1 MLSLDHLGLVG
12 ASIGPLRQAWL
23 DRGFCVTEP
32 EALMALDPRT
42 GQRAPLGQQSCHIIF
57 ERGYIELTAVDA
69 VTPGHHLYPW
79 IGGPQTHAD
88 VSLAII
94 AMGTDDIDGVH
105 ARLAEAGLPVGA
117 LAQASRPIHYGT
129 RRGGALFRWFM
140 LSAASTPEALVC
152 FVRNERPELIF
163 QPEVQQHPNG
173 ARALESVILC
183 SNEPEAM
190 AARYAGYADTTVVE
204 AATGL
209 FRCALHG
216 GVVWVGTAAALN
228 AHFGEA
234 IEHSPGDAPRAVG
247 FGIAPDRIF
256 WVSRGS
262 VDEAR

>member
-12 ASIGPLRQAWL
+12 SSIGPLRQAWL

-42 GQRAPLGQQSCHIIF
+42 GQRVPLGQQSCHIIF
-57 ERGYIELTAVDA
+57 EQGYIELTAVDT
-69 VTPGHHLYPW
+69 VTPEHHLYRGIRHPR
-79 IGGPQTHAD
+79 THGD
-88 VSLAII
+88 VLLAII
-94 AMGTDDIDGVH
+94 AMGTEDIEGVH
-105 ARLAEAGLPVGA
+105 AQLAEAGLPVGT

-129 RRGGALFRWFM
+129 RRGDALFRWFM

-183 SNEPEAM
+183 SNEPEVT

-209 FRCALHG
+209 VRCALHG
-216 GVVWVGTAAALN
+216 GVVWVGTAASLE
-228 AHFGEA
+228 AHFGIA
-234 IEHSPGDAPRAVG
+234 IEHSPGEAPRAVG

-256 WVSRGS
+256 WLSRG
-262 VDEAR
+262 

>member
-12 ASIGPLRQAWL
+12 SSIGPLRQTWL

-32 EALMALDPRT
+32 EALMALDPCT
-42 GQRAPLGQQSCHIIF
+42 GQRVSLGQQSCHIIF
-57 ERGYIELTAVDA
+57 ERGYLELTAVDT
-69 VTPGHHLYPW
+69 VTPEHHLYPW
-79 IGGPQTHAD
+79 IGGPQTHGDAT
-88 VSLAII
+88 LAII
-94 AMGTDDIDGVH
+94 AIGADDIDGVH
-105 ARLAEAGLPVGA
+105 ARLAEAGLPVGT

-129 RRGGALFRWFM
+129 RRGDALFRWFM
-140 LSAASTPEALVC
+140 LSAASTPESLVC

-173 ARALESVILC
+173 ARTLESVILC
-183 SNEPEAM
+183 SNEPEVM
-190 AARYAGYADTTVVE
+190 AAWYARYADSAVVK
-204 AATGL
+204 AALGL

-216 GVVWVGTAAALN
+216 GVVWVGTAASLE
-228 AHFGEA
+228 AHFGIA

-262 VDEAR
+262 LDEAR

>member
-12 ASIGPLRQAWL
+12 SSIGPLRQTWL

-32 EALMALDPRT
+32 EALMALDPCT
-42 GQRAPLGQQSCHIIF
+42 GQRVPLGQQSCHIIF
-57 ERGYIELTAVDA
+57 ERGYLELTAVDT
-69 VTPGHHLYPW
+69 VTPEHHLYPW
-79 IGGPQTHAD
+79 IGGPQTHGDAT
-88 VSLAII
+88 LAII
-94 AMGTDDIDGVH
+94 AIGADDIDGVH
-105 ARLAEAGLPVGA
+105 ARLAEAGLPVGT

-129 RRGGALFRWFM
+129 RRGDALFRWFM
-140 LSAASTPEALVC
+140 LSAASTPESLVC

-183 SNEPEAM
+183 SNEPEVM
-190 AARYAGYADTTVVE
+190 AAWYARYADSAVVK
-204 AATGL
+204 AALGL

-216 GVVWVGTAAALN
+216 GVVWVGTAASLE
-228 AHFGEA
+228 AHFGIA

-262 VDEAR
+262 LDEAR

>member
-12 ASIGPLRQAWL
+12 SSIGPLRQTWL

-32 EALMALDPRT
+32 EALMALDPCT
-42 GQRAPLGQQSCHIIF
+42 GQRVSLGQQSCHIIF
-57 ERGYIELTAVDA
+57 ERGYLELSAVDS
-69 VTPGHHLYPW
+69 VTPEHHLYPW
-79 IGGPQTHAD
+79 IGGPQTHGDAT
-88 VSLAII
+88 LAII
-94 AMGTDDIDGVH
+94 AIGADDIDGVH
-105 ARLAEAGLPVGA
+105 ARLAEAGLPVGT

-129 RRGGALFRWFM
+129 RRGDALFRWFM
-140 LSAASTPEALVC
+140 LSAASTPESLVC

-183 SNEPEAM
+183 SNEPEVM
-190 AARYAGYADTTVVE
+190 AAWYARYADSAVVK
-204 AATGL
+204 AALGL

-216 GVVWVGTAAALN
+216 GVVWVGTAASLE
-228 AHFGEA
+228 AHFGIA

-262 VDEAR
+262 LDEAR

>member
-12 ASIGPLRQAWL
+12 SSIGPLRQTWL

-32 EALMALDPRT
+32 EALMALDPCT
-42 GQRAPLGQQSCHIIF
+42 GQRVSLGQQSCHIIF
-57 ERGYIELTAVDA
+57 ERGYLELTAVDT
-69 VTPGHHLYPW
+69 VTPEHHLYPW
-79 IGGPQTHAD
+79 IGGPQTHGDAT
-88 VSLAII
+88 LAII
-94 AMGTDDIDGVH
+94 AIGADDIDGVH
-105 ARLAEAGLPVGA
+105 ARLAEAGLPVGT

-129 RRGGALFRWFM
+129 RRGDALFRWFM
-140 LSAASTPEALVC
+140 LSAASTPESLVC

-183 SNEPEAM
+183 SNEPEVM
-190 AARYAGYADTTVVE
+190 AAWYARYADSAVVK
-204 AATGL
+204 AALGL

-216 GVVWVGTAAALN
+216 GVVWVGTAASLE
-228 AHFGEA
+228 AHFGIA

-262 VDEAR
+262 LDEAR

>member
-12 ASIGPLRQAWL
+12 SSIGPLRQTWL

-32 EALMALDPRT
+32 EALMALDPCT
-42 GQRAPLGQQSCHIIF
+42 GQRVSLGQQSCHIIF
-57 ERGYIELTAVDA
+57 ERGYIELTAVDT
-69 VTPGHHLYPW
+69 VTPEHHLYPW

-94 AMGTDDIDGVH
+94 AIGADDIDGVH
-105 ARLAEAGLPVGA
+105 ARLAEAGLPVGT

-129 RRGGALFRWFM
+129 RRGDALFRWFM
-140 LSAASTPEALVC
+140 LSAASTPESLVC

-183 SNEPEAM
+183 SNEPEVM
-190 AARYAGYADTTVVE
+190 AARYADYAGSAVVE
-204 AATGL
+204 AAPGL

-216 GVVWVGTAAALN
+216 GVVWVGTAASLE
-228 AHFGEA
+228 AHFGES

-256 WVSRGS
+256 WVPRDS